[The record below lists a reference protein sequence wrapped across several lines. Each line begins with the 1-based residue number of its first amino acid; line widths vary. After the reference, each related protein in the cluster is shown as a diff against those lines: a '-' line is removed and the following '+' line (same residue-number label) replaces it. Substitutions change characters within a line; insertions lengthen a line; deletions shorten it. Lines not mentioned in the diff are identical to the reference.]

1 MAPLP
6 HRILIPCASD
16 MLDDGGTPILA
27 VRKDAKHLEHL
38 KEYPRGS
45 LVIFSQVPTMF
56 NPAKIPV
63 PRISAPS
70 AALDERCSVCAS
82 VRVCEYECKVRR
94 V

>member
-1 MAPLP
+1 MEWHL
-6 HRILIPCASD
+6 HHLLTLRASD

-27 VRKDAKHLEHL
+27 VRKDAKHVEHL

-63 PRISAPS
+63 PRLSAP
-70 AALDERCSVCAS
+70 LTQHLL
-82 VRVCEYECKVRR
+82 
-94 V
+94 

>member
-1 MAPLP
+1 
-6 HRILIPCASD
+6 

-63 PRISAPS
+63 PRISALPQLLMVKD
-70 AALDERCSVCAS
+70 AQC
-82 VRVCEYECKVRR
+82 VRVWEYECKVRR